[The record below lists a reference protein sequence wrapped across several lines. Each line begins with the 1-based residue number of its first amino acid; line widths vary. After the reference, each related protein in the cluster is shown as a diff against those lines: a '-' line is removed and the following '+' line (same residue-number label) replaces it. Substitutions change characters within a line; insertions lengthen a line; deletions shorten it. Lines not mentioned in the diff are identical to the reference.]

1 MVTAAAVLCACL
13 ATWLAVPAPG
23 RPPLPVRPVVPRAGA
38 SRLRPVVALAAG
50 AGAWVVAGGVVGII
64 GAVGSTVVAWTI
76 LARAEPAGARR
87 EREAAV
93 RELPHLVDL
102 LAATLRSGAD
112 PLTGLCTVRAALP
125 GAAARRLAP
134 VEAHAH
140 LGAAD
145 AWRLVVDDEV
155 LGPLGQAL
163 VRSQRT
169 GASVAETVER
179 LADELER
186 EAAATA
192 EDRARR
198 VGVVAAVPLGLC
210 LLPAFM
216 LLGIVPSVA
225 ALLASIT
232 T

>member
-1 MVTAAAVLCACL
+1 M
-13 ATWLAVPAPG
+13 
-23 RPPLPVRPVVPRAGA
+23 
-38 SRLRPVVALAAG
+38 
-50 AGAWVVAGGVVGII
+50 
-64 GAVGSTVVAWTI
+64 
-76 LARAEPAGARR
+76 
-87 EREAAV
+87 
-93 RELPHLVDL
+93 
-102 LAATLRSGAD
+102 
-112 PLTGLCTVRAALP
+112 
-125 GAAARRLAP
+125 
-134 VEAHAH
+134 
-140 LGAAD
+140 
-145 AWRLVVDDEV
+145 

>member
-1 MVTAAAVLCACL
+1 MVTGVAVLCACL
-13 ATWLAVPAPG
+13 AAWLAVPARG
-23 RPPLPVRPVVPRAGA
+23 RPPVPVRPVSAKPGA
-38 SRLRPVVALAAG
+38 SWLRPTVALAAG
-50 AGAWVVAGGVVGII
+50 VGAWVVVGGVTGIV
-64 GAVGSTVVAWTI
+64 GAVVTTAVSWTVLT
-76 LARAEPAGARR
+76 RAEPAAARR
-87 EREAAV
+87 EREAAA

-102 LAATLRSGAD
+102 LAATLHSGAD
-112 PLTGLCTVRAALP
+112 PLTGLRTVCAALP
-125 GAAARRLAP
+125 GAAARRLGP
-134 VEAHAH
+134 VQAHAH

-155 LGPLGQAL
+155 LAPLGQAL

-169 GASVAETVER
+169 GASVAEAVER

-198 VGVVAAVPLGLC
+198 VGVVAAVPLGIC

-225 ALLASIT
+225 ALLTSIT